1 MVTLFFTLSA
11 YWVYAQSDELIVH
24 GQTGGL
30 YVEHSVAAKETWY
43 SVGRMY
49 NVDPKGLAV
58 YNHLTFGHALVIG
71 EEIKV
76 PLTTANFSQ
85 DGKKLVKE
93 SLVPVFHIVQEKEW
107 LYRISVNHNKVPIPV
122 LEKWNHV
129 TGDQVHVGLHMI
141 VGYLKVKTALSALA
155 KGGVGV
161 PEGGM
166 TSAGGV
172 GVSGARVTS
181 AGGTGT
187 VPGDSAMKTPAV
199 SRVAKAVMPPAESRA
214 KRADEER
221 KDTAD
226 VSPPAAAKPPRVSSP
241 APATTVS
248 SVSLPAPHFNGGKF
262 KADFT
267 EGGKSVTGQAGIFKS
282 MSGWQDGKYYA
293 LINNVSVGTIVKIT
307 DQATGKSVYAKVLG
321 QLPDMRES
329 AGLTVRL
336 SNAAAAELGEGEGRF
351 NVGVSY

>member
-30 YVEHSVAAKETWY
+30 YVEHAVAAKETWY

-58 YNHLTFGHALVIG
+58 YNHLTFAHALVIG

-76 PLTTANFSQ
+76 PLTAANFSQ

-129 TGDQVHVGLHMI
+129 TGDEVHVGLHMI

-155 KGGVGV
+155 KRGVGV
-161 PEGGM
+161 PEA
-166 TSAGGV
+166 AGTPV
-172 GVSGARVTS
+172 PAS
-181 AGGTGT
+181 GGTGM
-187 VPGDSAMKTPAV
+187 VAGDSAMKTPAV
-199 SRVAKAVMPPAESRA
+199 SRVAKAVMLPAESRA

-226 VSPPAAAKPPRVSSP
+226 VSAPAVVGAAAAKPPRVS
-241 APATTVS
+241 
-248 SVSLPAPHFNGGKF
+248 
-262 KADFT
+262 
-267 EGGKSVTGQAGIFKS
+267 KSCTGDHGFFGVVTGSAFQ
-282 MSGWQDGKYYA
+282 WGK
-293 LINNVSVGTIVKIT
+293 V
-307 DQATGKSVYAKVLG
+307 
-321 QLPDMRES
+321 
-329 AGLTVRL
+329 
-336 SNAAAAELGEGEGRF
+336 
-351 NVGVSY
+351 

>member
-30 YVEHSVAAKETWY
+30 YVEHAVAAKETWY

-58 YNHLTFGHALVIG
+58 YNHLTFAHALVIG

-76 PLTTANFSQ
+76 PLTAANFSQ

-129 TGDQVHVGLHMI
+129 TGDEVHVGLHMI

-155 KGGVGV
+155 KRGVGV
-161 PEGGM
+161 PE
-166 TSAGGV
+166 AGRTPV
-172 GVSGARVTS
+172 PAS
-181 AGGTGT
+181 GGTGM
-187 VPGDSAMKTPAV
+187 VAGDSAMKTPAV
-199 SRVAKAVMPPAESRA
+199 SRVAKAVMLPAESRA

-226 VSPPAAAKPPRVSSP
+226 VSAPAVVGAAAAKPPRVSSP
-241 APATTVS
+241 SPATTVS

-262 KADFT
+262 RADFT

-336 SNAAAAELGEGEGRF
+336 SNAAAAEMGEGEGRF
-351 NVGVSY
+351 NVEVSY